1 MASTGRVAAPSEAIV
16 CVKLITPAW
25 AARRPGLCMPAAP
38 GPGTQAMRKLGAS
51 ARPMPVLNR

>member
-1 MASTGRVAAPSEAIV
+1 VAAPSEAIV